1 MATFRMGELLKSR
14 GLLNEEQVQ
23 QILARQRVVQLPFGA
38 VAAEMFNVQEAELW
52 RAWAQQMIEC
62 CPTINPCQMSITA
75 KALSF
80 LTPREAWA
88 YRLLPLS
95 WTESELLVA
104 TTAERLPNA
113 MAYAQIKSQVPVSFA
128 VADRDD
134 LEATIRLMYGLAE
147 LPMVA

>member
-14 GLLNEEQVQ
+14 GLLNDEQVQ
-23 QILARQRVVQLPFGA
+23 QILERQKVVQLPFGA

-62 CPTINPCQMSITA
+62 CPTVITSTMQIDA

-95 WTESELLVA
+95 WSESELYIA

-113 MAYAQIKSQVPVSFA
+113 MAYAQIKSPVPVTFA
-128 VADRDD
+128 VAERDD
-134 LEATIRLMYGLAE
+134 LEATVRRLYGLAE